1 MPQRFLM
8 DHRESLLPTE
18 QVGGYIYPPE
28 YFHRRLKEEFLR
40 SMRTGRSFL
49 YLRIPTRHF
58 DIFGFQRPD
67 SPQVQAWRIAVL
79 TVLAQSDFL
88 DVRGYL
94 GDHSGIGILFLDCD
108 HSALETQKR
117 AIFRNLREAGLLE
130 SVRLRPRRPF
140 FEAFVFTGQNEQ
152 KHISEAEAY
161 RRFNHV
167 NEGYYSLQP
176 LVFGDIQHNPWNGRL
191 VSFTKR
197 LIDIAATGGAILF
210 LSPLLLTLAAVVK
223 ISDPKGPIIFK
234 QTRVG
239 LNGKHFTMYKYRS
252 MYMDAE
258 SRLEKLRH
266 LNETTGPIFKIKN
279 DPRIYPMGRIL
290 RKYSLDELPQLFNI
304 LLGDMAIVGPRP
316 PLPAE
321 VAQYEAWHR
330 MRLSVKPGLTCHWQV
345 SGRSNIGFEDQV
357 RLDNKYIRHG
367 GIATDM
373 ELIRKTF
380 RVVFKGEG
388 AY

>member
-8 DHRESLLPTE
+8 DHRETLLPPE
-18 QVGGYIYPPE
+18 QGSGYIYPPE

-40 SMRTGRSFL
+40 SMRTQRPFL

-58 DIFGFQRPD
+58 SIFGFQKPD
-67 SPQVQAWRIAVL
+67 STQVEAWRIGVL
-79 TVLAQSDFL
+79 TILAQTDFL
-88 DVRGYL
+88 DVRGYIG
-94 GDHSGIGILFLDCD
+94 GDSGIGILFLDCD
-108 HSALETQKR
+108 HTALETQKR
-117 AIFRNLREAGLLE
+117 AILRNLREAGLLE

-140 FEAFVFTGQNEQ
+140 FESFVFTGHDEQ
-152 KHISEAEAY
+152 KHISAAEAY

-176 LVFGDIQHNPWNGRL
+176 LVFGDIQHNPWNSRL
-191 VSFTKR
+191 VAFTKR
-197 LIDIAATGGAILF
+197 SIDLVCSLGAIFL
-210 LSPLLLTLAAVVK
+210 LSPLLLALAAIVK
-223 ISDPKGPIIFK
+223 LSDPKGPVVFS

-239 LNGKHFTMYKYRS
+239 VNGRLFKMFKFRS

-279 DPRIYPMGRIL
+279 DPRIYPLGRIL

-304 LLGDMAIVGPRP
+304 VNGDMAIVGPRP
-316 PLPAE
+316 PIPSE
-321 VAQYEAWHR
+321 VAQYESWHR

-380 RVVFKGEG
+380 KVVFKGDG